1 MSLVLIKMAANGFE
15 KVERTS
21 AKMVTGVDGQGW
33 VVKVM
38 MASQNGKKWYK
49 FVFLISDVI

>member
-1 MSLVLIKMAANGFE
+1 MSLVLIKMAANGFK

-49 FVFLISDVI
+49 FVLLISDVI